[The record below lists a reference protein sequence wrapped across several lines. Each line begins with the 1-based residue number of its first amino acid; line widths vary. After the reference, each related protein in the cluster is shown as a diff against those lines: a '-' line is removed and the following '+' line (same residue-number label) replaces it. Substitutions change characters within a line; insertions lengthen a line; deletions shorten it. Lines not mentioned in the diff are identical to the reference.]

1 MKMHIVRY
9 PQKLDDPASLGSHF
23 CMAVTGGQ
31 SRDSTLRMG
40 TTQPVSHLSPVP
52 TRARLCTSYDCLMAS
67 LQVNPLM
74 RNIANSK
81 YLLERRRKK
90 CKQNIIL

>member
-9 PQKLDDPASLGSHF
+9 PQKLDDPANLGSRF

-31 SRDSTLRMG
+31 SGDSTLRMG
-40 TTQPVSHLSPVP
+40 TASHMAPVP
-52 TRARLCTSYDCLMAS
+52 TRARLCTSCDCLIAS
-67 LQVNPLM
+67 LQVNSRM

-81 YLLERRRKK
+81 VSI
-90 CKQNIIL
+90 C